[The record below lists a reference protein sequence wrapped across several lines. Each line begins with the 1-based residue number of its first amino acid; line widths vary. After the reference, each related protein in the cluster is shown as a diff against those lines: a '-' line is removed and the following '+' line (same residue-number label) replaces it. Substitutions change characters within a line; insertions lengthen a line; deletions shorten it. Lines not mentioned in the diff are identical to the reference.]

1 MRHPVG
7 PSLLYATWLAL
18 LCAWSPSAIAQAP
31 AQQPAE
37 QPVEPPHTAP
47 SNAATDAGK
56 AGAEAIP
63 LEEIRRYVSVFNTV
77 KQGYV
82 EPVED
87 RKLMQS
93 AIRGLLLDLDPHS
106 AYLVRSDADSLQERT
121 EGSYAGIGVE
131 VQLQPD
137 GTILV
142 IAPIDGTPAARAG
155 IRAGDLIIAI
165 DGKLLSATP
174 ENENPLRGEPGSSVT
189 LRVQRE
195 GRSEPL
201 EIPVTREVVRVS
213 SVQAKSLEPG
223 YGYIRISTF
232 QADTGNDFVAAL
244 DRLQAEAGAARGRG
258 LRGLVIDLRSN
269 PGGILGAAVRIADEL
284 LDSGTIVSTRAR
296 DPLNNTVNTAE
307 KGDRMNGAPIA
318 VLIDAG
324 SASASEVL
332 AAALGDNRRATLVG
346 SRSFG
351 KGSVQ
356 AVLPLDNGDAIKLTT
371 ARYYTPN
378 GTSIQARG
386 IRPDVVLKPDGS
398 TLKGRPGQVSEAALA
413 GHLEGEG
420 VPSGSEG
427 VTVREGA
434 ERGGVGDVLDGDAP
448 IQAALKVLKQPP
460 AAAGPGSAPTAA
472 P

>member
-1 MRHPVG
+1 MRHSVG
-7 PSLLYATWLAL
+7 PSPLHAALFAL
-18 LCAWSPSAIAQAP
+18 LLPAVAAFWSSTAAAQQTPAQPQSPPAGAQAP
-31 AQQPAE
+31 DEAKGRAQD
-37 QPVEPPHTAP
+37 
-47 SNAATDAGK
+47 AAQAV
-56 AGAEAIP
+56 P
-63 LEEIRRYVSVFNTV
+63 LDEIRRYVNVFNVV

-82 EPVED
+82 EPVDD

-121 EGSYAGIGVE
+121 DGSYAGIGVE
-131 VQLQPD
+131 VQQQPD
-137 GTILV
+137 GTLLV
-142 IAPIDGTPAARAG
+142 IAPIDDTPAARAG
-155 IRAGDLIIAI
+155 IRAGDLIVAI
-165 DGKLLSATP
+165 DGKPLTATP
-174 ENENPLRGEPGSSVT
+174 ESENPLRGAPGSTVT
-189 LRVQRE
+189 VRIVRE

-201 EIPVTREVVRVS
+201 EIAVERVVVRVG
-213 SVQAKSLEPG
+213 SVRSRMLEPG
-223 YGYIRISTF
+223 YGYIRISAF

-244 DRLQAEAGAARGRG
+244 DRLQADAGAARGRG

-269 PGGILGAAVRIADEL
+269 PGGILGAAVRVADEL
-284 LDSGTIVSTRAR
+284 LDGGTIVSTRAR
-296 DPLNNTVNTAE
+296 DPLNDSVNTAE

-378 GTSIQARG
+378 GVSIQARG
-386 IRPDVVLKPDGS
+386 IRPEVVLKPDGS
-398 TLKGRPGQVSEAALA
+398 TLKGRPGRMSEAALP
-413 GHLEGEG
+413 GHLQGETPAAGGEG
-420 VPSGSEG
+420 AAPKDDTESI
-427 VTVREGA
+427 
-434 ERGGVGDVLDGDAP
+434 GDVLDGEAP
-448 IQAALKVLKQPP
+448 IQAALEVLKRTRTP
-460 AAAGPGSAPTAA
+460 APGGTAP
-472 P
+472 

>member
-1 MRHPVG
+1 MRHSLG
-7 PSLLYATWLAL
+7 PSMLCATWLAAA
-18 LCAWSPSAIAQAP
+18 CMWSPLAVAQQAP
-31 AQQPAE
+31 QAPQ
-37 QPVEPPHTAP
+37 TAP
-47 SNAATDAGK
+47 AGTQAAEERA
-56 AGAEAIP
+56 AAEAIP

-106 AYLVRSDADSLQERT
+106 VYLVRSDADTLQERT

-131 VQLQPD
+131 VQPQPD

-165 DGKLLSATP
+165 DGTLLSATP
-174 ENENPLRGEPGSSVT
+174 ESENPLRGEPGSTVT

-201 EIPVTREVVRVS
+201 EIAVTREVVRVS
-213 SVQAKSLEPG
+213 SVQARSLEPG

-386 IRPDVVLKPDGS
+386 IRPDVLLKPDGS

-413 GHLEGEG
+413 GHLESEG
-420 VPSGSEG
+420 APSGSEG
-427 VTVREGA
+427 VTVQEGA
-434 ERGGVGDVLDGDAP
+434 ERGGVGYVLDGDAP
-448 IQAALKVLKQPP
+448 IQAALQVLKQRP
-460 AAAGPGSAPTAA
+460 AAGVGAAPTAA
-472 P
+472 R